1 MRVMKKSNL
10 VLFGIVFLCVISFQT
25 NVNVEASPLFF
36 NFLRKT
42 FGGGQQQQN
51 RGNNANTWSSGGQ
64 YQKVTKKKSVRIL
77 KILISTLIFQEKK
90 FPWDIFGIFGYKNV
104 IRPNRPWPPNNGR
117 PPPRPTYGPPGPGR
131 PTNRPPFRPPTTLR
145 PPFTSWPPPNSCNCD
160 WTQQGWSVSVSPV
173 GGGSGA
179 VSKPVENNVVIGQP
193 TGVAQ
198 PPLTTSRPPAIIT
211 AAPTSRPTG
220 LEGNTY
226 RNFAP
231 ASRPVSRPAAGPAF
245 NAQNLGGGTFN
256 PAQQFVPASD
266 LPSYFPRVPGSN
278 NRGVQSLVRTL
289 FYQKVFH
296 SLHSGLFSKYLFHP
310 ETFRVTCVA

>member
-1 MRVMKKSNL
+1 M
-10 VLFGIVFLCVISFQT
+10 
-25 NVNVEASPLFF
+25 
-36 NFLRKT
+36 
-42 FGGGQQQQN
+42 
-51 RGNNANTWSSGGQ
+51 
-64 YQKVTKKKSVRIL
+64 
-77 KILISTLIFQEKK
+77 
-90 FPWDIFGIFGYKNV
+90 
-104 IRPNRPWPPNNGR
+104 
-117 PPPRPTYGPPGPGR
+117 
-131 PTNRPPFRPPTTLR
+131 
-145 PPFTSWPPPNSCNCD
+145 
-160 WTQQGWSVSVSPV
+160 SPV

-289 FYQKVFH
+289 FNHKLLPSTVDYFSNFCFPSKHQTFISRVVKVIFRRGQLMIWHQKWSF
-296 SLHSGLFSKYLFHP
+296 SLHSLPFLIIFDAKSSIVSCEISLLRLMK
-310 ETFRVTCVA
+310 